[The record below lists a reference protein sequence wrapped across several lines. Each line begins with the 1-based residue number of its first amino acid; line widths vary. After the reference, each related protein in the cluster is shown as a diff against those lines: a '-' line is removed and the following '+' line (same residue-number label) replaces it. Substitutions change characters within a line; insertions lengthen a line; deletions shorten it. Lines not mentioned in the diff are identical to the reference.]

1 MNSNT
6 PFLYFIKILQYILH
20 SIDFKDNYTLKFIVN
35 VIFVFIVLAIGIFY
49 MYLKLKMRNQI

>member
-6 PFLYFIKILQYILH
+6 PFLYFLKIIQYFLY
-20 SIDFKDNYTLKFIVN
+20 SIDFKDNYTLKFIVTM
-35 VIFVFIVLAIGIFY
+35 ICTFIVLSIGIFY

>member
-6 PFLYFIKILQYILH
+6 PFLYFIKILQYILY

-35 VIFVFIVLAIGIFY
+35 MIFVFIVLAIGIFY

>member
-6 PFLYFIKILQYILH
+6 PFLYFLKIIQYLLH
-20 SIDFKDNYTLKFIVN
+20 SIDFKDNYTLKFIVTM
-35 VIFVFIVLAIGIFY
+35 IYTFIILAIGIFY

>member
-35 VIFVFIVLAIGIFY
+35 MIFVFIVLAIGIFY

>member
-6 PFLYFIKILQYILH
+6 PFLYFIKILQYILY
-20 SIDFKDNYTLKFIVN
+20 SIDFKDNYTLKFIVTM
-35 VIFVFIVLAIGIFY
+35 IFVFIVLAIGIFY